1 MKFFSSFF
9 IITFNLFLYSCSST
23 ELTVEPIKSNIN
35 SIKNDITSKSFS
47 EQQKQQ
53 VKLHKFY
60 FDYYSNGES
69 FYSIDDK
76 KNEHLKML
84 VKAEKRID
92 NPKLLL
98 DLDHND
104 ELSFD
109 EITKFVTDKIYLD
122 DFRSYIVNFSFS
134 KLDKNSDK
142 IISNSEFLFFNKE
155 IKDKDVKDF
164 NLNVELVSFDYNSDN
179 SLSISEYED
188 FFIKYL
194 IKKITWN
201 K

>member
-1 MKFFSSFF
+1 MKFLSSFF
-9 IITFNLFLYSCSST
+9 IVAFNLFLFSCSST
-23 ELTVEPIKSNIN
+23 EITIEPIKSNIN

-69 FYSIDDK
+69 SYSIDEE

-84 VKAEKRID
+84 SKAEKRID

-98 DLDHND
+98 DIDHND
-104 ELSFD
+104 EVSFE

-122 DFRSYIVNFSFS
+122 DFRAYIVNFSFS

-142 IISNSEFLFFNKE
+142 ILSSSEFIFFNKE

-164 NLNVELVSFDYNSDN
+164 NLNSELVSFDYNSDN
-179 SLSISEYED
+179 NLSISEYED

-201 K
+201 R

>member
-1 MKFFSSFF
+1 M
-9 IITFNLFLYSCSST
+9 YSCSST